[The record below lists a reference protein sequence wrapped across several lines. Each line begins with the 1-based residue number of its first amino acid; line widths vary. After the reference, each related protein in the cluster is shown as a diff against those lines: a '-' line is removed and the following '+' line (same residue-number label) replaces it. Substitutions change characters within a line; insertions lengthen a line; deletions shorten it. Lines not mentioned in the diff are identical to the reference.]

1 VETVTE
7 IVKAKLPN
15 GAYVHIETTILEGEE
30 EVALTPPTFI
40 EVIHVIEGIAE
51 SVVTALEKVKP
62 QKAIAEFGLE
72 VALESGKLTAML
84 VKGSGTAHL
93 NITMEWENKPEE
105 QFE

>member
-1 VETVTE
+1 METTTE
-7 IVKAKLPN
+7 LVKAKLPN
-15 GAYVHIETTILEGEE
+15 GAYIHIETTILGGEE
-30 EVALTPPTFI
+30 AVAFTHPTFT

-51 SVVTALEKVKP
+51 SVVTSIEKVKP
-62 QKAIAEFGLE
+62 QKATAEFGLD

-105 QFE
+105 HFD